1 MQKYLS
7 IYLTTNSAAALVSAT
22 QVTGVDMAATN
33 QVKIWYHD
41 GGSATF
47 TLSDHMAA
55 NDISASNYIAD
66 QIAALVGTSWTNVV
80 KEVTTAASQ
89 AIPGIEDAASVAVT
103 VSSVVIA

>member
-7 IYLTTNSAAALVSAT
+7 IYLTTPASRSLFSAT

-47 TLSDHMAA
+47 TLSDHLTA
-55 NDISASNYIAD
+55 NDNAAANYIAGL
-66 QIAALVGTSWTNVV
+66 IATAAGSSWTNVTT
-80 KEVTTAASQ
+80 EVPSTL
-89 AIPGIEDAASVAVT
+89 PGVSDAAGAAVT
-103 VSSVVIA
+103 IASATIA